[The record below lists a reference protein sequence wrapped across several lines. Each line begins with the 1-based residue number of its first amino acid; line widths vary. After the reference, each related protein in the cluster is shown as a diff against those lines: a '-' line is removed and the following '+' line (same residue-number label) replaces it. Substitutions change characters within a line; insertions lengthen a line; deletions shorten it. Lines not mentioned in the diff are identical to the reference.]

1 MTQGSLA
8 ELLAAAVDAG
18 MPAAQGDLARLVAL
32 RSVANPAIEPQS
44 ECVAAAELVGE
55 LFTQAGVDGIQAH
68 PTPDGSLAVVGRTPG
83 PAGAPAVLLYSHYD
97 VVPVGDPD
105 GWQTP
110 PWELT
115 EVDGRWYGR
124 GSADCKG
131 NLVAS
136 LLALRALREVLG
148 EWPVGV
154 AVVCEGSEEQSSG
167 GLEALARSRPDLVA
181 CDALLLADT
190 GNVEAGLPTLTTSL
204 RGTGSVLM
212 TVRTM
217 THPAHSGM
225 YGGAAPDALQA
236 LLTALASLRG
246 ADGETTID
254 GLSHDGVWDGAPF
267 DTNRFRDDAGLL
279 EGVEPL
285 TGTGSVA
292 DLLWARPAATVLAI
306 DCPPISQVTAAAQG
320 EARAVV
326 NLRVP
331 ADTDAAAAQQLLVAH
346 LRAHTPYGDVE
357 IRPVSLGRGFRART
371 DGPAYA
377 AMRRSMR
384 TAFGC
389 DPVETGQ
396 GGSIP
401 LATALAEVV
410 PGAEIMLLGVEEPA
424 SRIHA
429 PGESVDPEE
438 LRRTALAQALFL
450 AELGGVDSLADLG
463 GLLDRE
469 APEGTQGIE
478 NAEDPEDEVTGAGR

>member
-1 MTQGSLA
+1 MSDSLA
-8 ELLAAAVDAG
+8 ARLAAAVDAG
-18 MPAAQGDLARLVAL
+18 MPRARDDLARLVAL
-32 RSVANPAIEPQS
+32 RSVANPAIEPAS
-44 ECVAAAELVGE
+44 ECRAAAALVGE
-55 LFTQAGVDGIQAH
+55 LLADTGVDGIQAH
-68 PTPDGSLAVVGRTPG
+68 ETPDGSLAVVGRTAG
-83 PAGAPAVLLYSHYD
+83 PAGAARVLLYSHYD
-97 VVPVGDPD
+97 VVPVGDPA

-115 EVDGRWYGR
+115 ERDGRWYGR

-148 EWPVGV
+148 EWPVEV

-167 GLEALARSRPDLVA
+167 GMEALARANPELVQ

-212 TVRTM
+212 TGRTM
-217 THPAHSGM
+217 QHPAHSGM
-225 YGGAAPDALQA
+225 VGGAAPDALQA
-236 LLTALASLRG
+236 LLMALASLRDG
-246 ADGETTID
+246 SGETTID
-254 GLSHDGVWDGAPF
+254 GLDHGGVWDGAPF
-267 DTNRFRDDAGLL
+267 DGNRFRADAGLL
-279 EGVEPL
+279 DGVDPL
-285 TGTGSVA
+285 SGTGSIG

-331 ADTDAAAAQQLLVAH
+331 ATTDAAAAQQLLIEH
-346 LRAHTPYGDVE
+346 LRSHTPFGAQVE
-357 IRPVSLGRGFRART
+357 LKRVSLGHGFRART

-377 AMRRSMR
+377 AMRRAMR
-384 TAFGC
+384 TAFGR
-389 DPVETGQ
+389 DAVTTGQ

-401 LATALAEVV
+401 LATALAELV

-424 SRIHA
+424 SRIHS
-429 PGESVDPEE
+429 PGESVDPDE
-438 LRRTALAQALFL
+438 LRRTALTQALF
-450 AELGGVDSLADLG
+450 LADLG
-463 GLLDRE
+463 GLLE
-469 APEGTQGIE
+469 QA
-478 NAEDPEDEVTGAGR
+478 

>member
-1 MTQGSLA
+1 VTASPVAESSVDGSLA
-8 ELLAAAVDAG
+8 ARLAAAVGAG
-18 MPAAQGDLARLVAL
+18 MPRARDDLARLVAL
-32 RSVANPAIEPQS
+32 RSVANPAIEPES
-44 ECVAAAELVGE
+44 ECRAAAALVGE
-55 LFTQAGVDGIQAH
+55 LFTATGVDGIQAH
-68 PTPDGSLAVVGRTPG
+68 PTPDGSLAVVGRTAG
-83 PAGAPAVLLYSHYD
+83 PEGAPRVLLYSHYD
-97 VVPVGDPD
+97 VVPVGDHA

-115 EVDGRWYGR
+115 ESDGRWYGR

-148 EWPVGV
+148 EWPVEV

-167 GLEALARSRPDLVA
+167 GMEALARANPDLVQ

-217 THPAHSGM
+217 QHPAHSGM
-225 YGGAAPDALQA
+225 FGGAAPDALQA
-236 LLTALASLRG
+236 LLMALASLRD
-246 ADGETTID
+246 ASGETTID
-254 GLSHDGVWDGAPF
+254 GLDHGGVWDGAPF
-267 DTNRFRDDAGLL
+267 DSNRFRDDTGLV
-279 EGVEPL
+279 EGVHPL
-285 TGTGSVA
+285 SGTGSIA

-331 ADTDAAAAQQLLVAH
+331 ADTDADAAQQLLIEH
-346 LRAHTPYGDVE
+346 LRSHTPFGAQVE
-357 IRPVSLGRGFRART
+357 IKPVSLGHGFRART

-377 AMRRSMR
+377 AMRRAMR
-384 TAFGC
+384 TAFGR
-389 DPVETGQ
+389 DAVTAGQ

-401 LATALAEVV
+401 LATALAELV
-410 PGAEIMLLGVEEPA
+410 PQAEIMLLGVEEPA
-424 SRIHA
+424 SRIHS
-429 PGESVDPEE
+429 PGESVDPDE
-438 LRRTALAQALFL
+438 LRRTALTQALF
-450 AELGGVDSLADLG
+450 LADLG
-463 GLLDRE
+463 GLLTE
-469 APEGTQGIE
+469 
-478 NAEDPEDEVTGAGR
+478 EVS

>member
-1 MTQGSLA
+1 VTGRSLG
-8 ELLAAAVDAG
+8 ERLADAVEAG
-18 MPAAQGDLARLVAL
+18 MPSARDDLARLVAL
-32 RSVANPAIEPQS
+32 RSVANPEIEPQS
-44 ECVAAAELVGE
+44 ECRAAAALVGD
-55 LFTQAGVDGIQAH
+55 LFTRAGVDGIQAH
-68 PTPDGSLAVVGRTPG
+68 PTPDGSLAVVGRTAG
-83 PAGAPAVLLYSHYD
+83 PPGAPTVLLYSHYD
-97 VVPVGDPD
+97 VVPVGDPE
-105 GWQTP
+105 GWATP
-110 PWELT
+110 PWQLT
-115 EVDGRWYGR
+115 ERDGRWYGR

-136 LLALRALREVLG
+136 LLALRALREVVG
-148 EWPVGV
+148 AWPVEV

-167 GLEALARSRPDLVA
+167 GMEALARSRPDLVA

-225 YGGAAPDALQA
+225 YGGPAPDALQA

-254 GLSHDGVWDGAPF
+254 GLEHDGVWDGAPF
-267 DTNRFRDDAGLL
+267 DTARFREDAGLL

-285 TGTGSVA
+285 TGDGTVA

-331 ADTDAAAAQQLLVAH
+331 ADTDAAAAQQLLIAH
-346 LRAHTPYGDVE
+346 LRAHTPYGAHVE
-357 IRPVSLGRGFRART
+357 IRPVSLGHGFRART

-384 TAFGC
+384 TAFGR
-389 DPVETGQ
+389 DAVTTGQ

-410 PGAEIMLLGVEEPA
+410 PEAEIMLLGVEEPS

-438 LRRTALAQALFL
+438 LRRTALTQALFL
-450 AELGGVDSLADLG
+450 AELGGLDSLAELG
-463 GLLDRE
+463 GLLGPG
-469 APEGTQGIE
+469 AVEGS
-478 NAEDPEDEVTGAGR
+478 A

>member
-1 MTQGSLA
+1 VL
-8 ELLAAAVDAG
+8 
-18 MPAAQGDLARLVAL
+18 
-32 RSVANPAIEPQS
+32 
-44 ECVAAAELVGE
+44 
-55 LFTQAGVDGIQAH
+55 
-68 PTPDGSLAVVGRTPG
+68 GRTAG
-83 PAGAPAVLLYSHYD
+83 PPGAPAVLLYSHYD
-97 VVPVGDPD
+97 VVPAGDLD
-105 GWQTP
+105 GWKTP

-115 EVDGRWYGR
+115 ERDGRWYGR

-131 NLVAS
+131 NLVAG
-136 LLALRALREVLG
+136 LVALRALREVLG
-148 EWPVGV
+148 GWPVEV
-154 AVVCEGSEEQSSG
+154 AVACEGSEEQSSG
-167 GLEALARSRPDLVA
+167 GMEALARARPELVQ

-217 THPAHSGM
+217 RHPAHSGM
-225 YGGAAPDALQA
+225 FGGAAPDALQA
-236 LLTALASLRG
+236 LLTALASLRD
-246 ADGETTID
+246 ATGETTID
-254 GLSHDGVWDGAPF
+254 GLDHSGVWDGAPS
-267 DTNRFRDDAGLL
+267 DSNRFRADAGLL
-279 EGVEPL
+279 DGVDPL
-285 TGTGSVA
+285 RGSGTIG

-331 ADTDAAAAQQLLVAH
+331 ADTDAADAQQLLIAH
-346 LRAHTPYGDVE
+346 LRAHTPYGEVE

-377 AMRRSMR
+377 AMRRAMR
-384 TAFGC
+384 RAFGR
-389 DPVETGQ
+389 DAVSTGQ

-401 LATALAEVV
+401 LATALAELV
-410 PGAEIMLLGVEEPA
+410 PHAEIMLLGVEEPA

-450 AELGGVDSLADLG
+450 ADLG
-463 GLLDRE
+463 GLLESEGRE
-469 APEGTQGIE
+469 GS
-478 NAEDPEDEVTGAGR
+478 R